1 MRWQFLLY
9 CFSFSTIW
17 CSVKGQDSLQVIS
30 RPITL
35 PDNFIADINSKT
47 KKVDDK
53 IVSYSEKSLRKL
65 EKQEEKLRR
74 KLAKVDSLAAVQ
86 LFGDVKEKYASLRNQ
101 LKGGEAK
108 LNGIKEYLPGLDTL
122 KTSLNFLNTNGLDFL
137 KDNKQIGQLSSAVKD
152 IDKLESK
159 LRGTEAIR
167 SYIKERKEFLKKHLE
182 KFGMVKDLAKY
193 NKQAY
198 YYTQQINEY
207 KAILQDPR
215 KREQKALELITKIPA
230 FQKFFSEHSELAA
243 LFPAP
248 ANYGTPQAI
257 QGLQTRASVQ
267 AMIQQQMQAGGPN
280 AQTMMQQGVQ
290 QAQSEINKLKD
301 KINQLG
307 GMGSKTEIP
316 DFKPNNQKTKTF
328 WSRLEY
334 GTNMQN
340 TRSNLFL
347 PTTSD
352 LGLSIGY
359 RLGDKSTIGI
369 GASYKLGWGKDIRHV
384 TITHEG
390 VGLRSYLDWKL
401 KGSIY
406 VSGGY
411 EQNYRQRFDNL
422 NQLKQID
429 YWQQSGLLGVSKKYT
444 IGKKWKG
451 DFKLLYDFMYRSHTP
466 ETQPVLFRFGYGF

>member
-1 MRWQFLLY
+1 MRWYLLLL
-9 CFSFSTIW
+9 FSSHFIVLNAVIAQDTIPAKLN
-17 CSVKGQDSLQVIS
+17 VADLPKAFIEDIS
-30 RPITL
+30 
-35 PDNFIADINSKT
+35 SKAQ
-47 KKVDDK
+47 KVDEK
-53 IVSYSEKSLRKL
+53 VMAYSEKSLKKL
-65 EKQEEKLRR
+65 QKQEENLRR
-74 KLAKVDSLAAVQ
+74 KLAKVDSLAASQ
-86 LFGDVKEKYASLRNQ
+86 LFDGVKEKYASLR
-101 LKGGEAK
+101 KG
-108 LNGIKEYLPGLDTL
+108 LNNTEKELAGVKEYWPKLDTL
-122 KTSLNFLNTNGLDFL
+122 KTSLNFLSLNQLSQL
-137 KDNKQIGQLSSAVKD
+137 KDNTQLNQLGSAIKN
-152 IDKLESK
+152 IDKLETK
-159 LRGTEAIR
+159 LQSAEAIR
-167 SYIKERKEFLKKHLE
+167 TYIKERKEILKTQLE
-182 KFGMVKDLAKY
+182 KFGMVKELTKY

-198 YYTQQINEY
+198 YYSQQINEY
-207 KAILQDPR
+207 KSILQDPR
-215 KREQKALELITKIPA
+215 KREQKALELITKTQA

-243 LFPAP
+243 LFPTP

-267 AMIQQQMQAGGPN
+267 ALIQQQMQAGGPGGQ
-280 AQTMMQQGVQ
+280 AMLQQGIQ
-290 QAQSEINKLKD
+290 QAQSEMNKLKD

-316 DFKPNNQKTKTF
+316 DFKPNTQKTKSF

-340 TRSNLFL
+340 TRSNMFL

-359 RLGDKSTIGI
+359 RLGQKSSIGL
-369 GASYKLGWGKDIRHV
+369 GASYKLGWGRDIRHL
-384 TITHEG
+384 TLTHEG
-390 VGLRSYLDWKL
+390 IGLRSYLDWKL

-411 EQNYRQRFDNL
+411 EQNYRQRFENL

-451 DFKLLYDFMYRSHTP
+451 DFKLLYDFMYKTHTP